1 MIVPRN
7 RLLLWFAVV
16 VLPFALLGAVE
27 PASAGVSLAAIG
39 GLFALALADAAG
51 SRATLAGI
59 SLQLPAVARMS
70 KDREAKLEVRVR
82 NGRQRAKNL
91 RLALALPREIE
102 SPQEDAWV
110 ALPRDSEW
118 SRLAWPCLPRRR
130 GSYQL
135 EAAYLEADSPLGF
148 WGARR
153 RVPARAELRVY
164 PDLFT
169 ERRNLAALFL
179 HRGSFGLHAQRQ
191 VGKGREFEKLREYI
205 PGDSFDEIHW
215 KATAKRGRPI
225 TKVFQIER
233 TQEVYV
239 VIDASRLSARPVP
252 ALGHLPS
259 AIADSP
265 AAGRA
270 NAPSPLTPALSPSEV
285 ESVPFRR
292 GEGDASRGGAQ
303 VPLGAPQPT
312 TTLER
317 FVTAALVLGLAA
329 EQQGDLFGLLT
340 FTNQVSTFVRA
351 RNGQAH
357 FNACR
362 DALYT
367 LQPQVVTPDYD
378 EVATF
383 IRLRLR
389 RRALLVYLTSLDDPV
404 LAESFVRNVN
414 LLCRQH
420 VVVVNML
427 QPPGVAPLFS
437 NPNVASVDELYQHL
451 GGHLL
456 WQNLRE
462 LEKVLQRRGVR
473 FCLLQNER
481 LSAELVSQ
489 YLGLKQRQ
497 AI

>member
-1 MIVPRN
+1 MIIPRN
-7 RLLLWFAVV
+7 RLLFWFAVV
-16 VLPFALLGAVE
+16 VLPFSLLGAVE
-27 PASAGVSLAAIG
+27 PAAVGISLAAIG
-39 GLFALALADAAG
+39 GLLVLALADAAA
-51 SRATLAGI
+51 SRTCLARI
-59 SLQLPAVARMS
+59 SLQLPDVARMS
-70 KDREAKLEVRVR
+70 KDREAKLEVRIR
-82 NGRQRAKNL
+82 NERRRPRNL

-102 SPQEDAWV
+102 SPQKDAWV
-110 ALPRDSEW
+110 ALPRDSVW

-130 GSYQL
+130 GNYQL
-135 EAAYLEADSPLGF
+135 QSAYLEADSPLGF

-153 RVPARAELRVY
+153 QVPAQSQIRVY

-169 ERRNLAALFL
+169 ERRSLAALFL
-179 HRGSFGLHAQRQ
+179 HRSSFGLHAQRQ

-215 KATAKRGRPI
+215 KATAKRGRPV

-252 ALGHLPS
+252 ASDKALLECGGKRSATPLSQAVSAPDPS
-259 AIADSP
+259 ACVSLNKS
-265 AAGRA
+265 GV
-270 NAPSPLTPALSPSEV
+270 ALRLPPHSTL
-285 ESVPFRR
+285 
-292 GEGDASRGGAQ
+292 A
-303 VPLGAPQPT
+303 

-340 FTNQVSTFVRA
+340 FTDQVKTFVRA
-351 RNGQAH
+351 RNGQEH

-367 LQPQVVTPDYD
+367 LQPQIVTPDYD

-404 LAESFVRNVN
+404 LAESFIRN
-414 LLCRQH
+414 LDPLRRQH
-420 VVVVNML
+420 LVIVNML
-427 QPPGVAPLFS
+427 QPPGVAPVFS
-437 NPNVASVDELYQHL
+437 NPNLVSMDELYQHL

-456 WQNLRE
+456 WQNLRG

-473 FCLLQNER
+473 FSLLQNER
-481 LSAELVSQ
+481 LSADLVSQ

-497 AI
+497 VI